1 MSLRVKNLSFSYG
14 KKLILNDITYD
25 FNPGEITVIAGPN
38 GAGKSTLVKSIM
50 SLLKTDKNSVFL
62 NNRDIHLYPI
72 LERSRILGYISQNAV
87 YDFDFSVYEIV
98 EMGRY
103 PYKKD
108 WDHIRD
114 KKAIDKALKITDTY
128 IFKDRSINSL
138 SGGELQRVLLARA
151 LAGEPEYLILDEPA
165 SNLDISHNIE
175 MMMLLKKLT
184 HKFGLTT
191 IIVLHD
197 LNTMLHYGDSI
208 MMLKD
213 GSLIMKGIIDEI
225 LIPKNIKNIY
235 GINTQ
240 IIEDST
246 YKKHIL
252 TI

>member
-1 MSLRVKNLSFSYG
+1 MSLRVKNFSFSYG
-14 KKLILNDITYD
+14 KKVILKNISAE
-25 FNPGEITVIAGPN
+25 FNSGEITVIAGPN

-50 SLLKTDKNSVFL
+50 SLLKSDKDSIFL
-62 NNRDIHLYPI
+62 NDRDIHSFSI
-72 LERSRILGYISQNAV
+72 LERSRVMGYISQNAV

-108 WDHIRD
+108 WDQNRD
-114 KKAIDKALKITDTY
+114 TKAIEKALEITGTF
-128 IFKDRSINSL
+128 ILKDRSINSL

-165 SNLDISHNIE
+165 SNLDISHSIE

-184 HKFGLTT
+184 SEFNLTT

-197 LNTMLHYGDSI
+197 LNTMLHYGDTI
-208 MMLKD
+208 LILKY
-213 GSLIMKGIIDEI
+213 GILQMQGDIKDI
-225 LIPKNIKNIY
+225 LIPDNIKKIY
-235 GINTQ
+235 GIDTQ
-240 IIEDST
+240 IIEDSMG
-246 YKKHIL
+246 KPHIL